1 MSTARITPGGMHK
14 ANSKTVQYF
23 VAFTVDFAHLKRYIE
38 KQQRQPL
45 HGGKERTMDRK
56 NQTFS
61 VYMITDMARFYF
73 AGYYFGVQ
81 KSEQCGC

>member
-1 MSTARITPGGMHK
+1 
-14 ANSKTVQYF
+14 
-23 VAFTVDFAHLKRYIE
+23 
-38 KQQRQPL
+38 
-45 HGGKERTMDRK
+45 MDRK

-61 VYMITDMARFYF
+61 FYMITGMARFIF

>member
-1 MSTARITPGGMHK
+1 
-14 ANSKTVQYF
+14 
-23 VAFTVDFAHLKRYIE
+23 
-38 KQQRQPL
+38 
-45 HGGKERTMDRK
+45 MDRK

-61 VYMITDMARFYF
+61 FYMITGMARFYF